1 MAERIDV
8 VDIEFG
14 NSQQEAD
21 KLTKSL
27 DELKQELYALEKGSD
42 AYNKKLQEVAA
53 ETKRLTA
60 INEELEQSTQ
70 SAGEKFETVL
80 GAAAGFAGAIQIA
93 EGTLQAFGIQSE
105 AAEEAIAKLQGV
117 MAITDGLRTIKE
129 NAKAITDLTKLIKN
143 STIAQRLFTS
153 TKRADVAT
161 TNAQT
166 AATVGYTT
174 ATTTATVAT
183 KVFRTVLLTSGIG
196 AAIAAIT
203 YAVGKLS
210 DMWQGFKDNL
220 NLPNLDTLTEIG
232 DTISSTADKVTKTG
246 IYDDIRNMNAETLLK
261 SIKEGTVDIENSL
274 GDLTYASRIFK
285 EEIVSL
291 TEKYDNLNL
300 IQKKAFG
307 NDIQQSI
314 TEYSNIVKDLDR
326 IFQET
331 AGDKYLTFLSDA
343 KTIVTETGDVLNKYT
358 EITSMSIEEYRKLGD
373 SRLEELYKQKNEILS
388 LSEQLREEYDKL
400 LEGEKKGV
408 QRLEDSLKFDPYWLV
423 QAENAYENIV
433 QIKDKISAIY
443 DSEAK
448 KQEENDKKQ
457 EERLKKQKELAKTI
471 RDVNAELDKAYREME
486 LNQMDSRDA
495 ERERL
500 KDNYDS
506 QIAELDSYLAQGLIT
521 QEKYQQL
528 SVAYMNE
535 YNRKLIEAEEQWAKE
550 DADAEKARY
559 EEKLQVQRDYISKY
573 INNIENDMVE
583 GLRSLNEAVEKSAND
598 PLQNIFDREKLL
610 AQEKIYLEETI
621 KTYKEIIST
630 LAPELQEEM
639 NSYLV
644 QLEERLSVN
653 ESSSIQLL
661 TEKVQTYSNIVSESL
676 STTSSFMSDIA
687 SFGEGVSSEWISVTD
702 IVSESVNTI
711 GEQLSVLAAKIKDG
725 QADWKDYGQVI
736 ASSLTSAFQIGSG
749 MMTALVAKQ
758 QQIIDDIDG
767 NDAASMKRKADA
779 FEKQKQYEVAGA
791 TMSMLGGITAAIATA
806 FQLGPIMGPI
816 IGGINAALV
825 ATTGGLQISQ
835 IKKQKNPYGG
845 SSSSSDTAT
854 PSLSSLQM
862 LGQGVNPTT
871 EVEGASVEGKVTD
884 QRVYVT
890 ETDIR
895 NTMNRVQVAESEAT
909 F

>member
-27 DELKQELYALEKGSD
+27 DELKQELYSLEKGSD

-153 TKRADVAT
+153 TKKADVAT

-174 ATTTATVAT
+174 ATTTATTAT

-203 YAVGKLS
+203 FAVGKLS

-291 TEKYDNLNL
+291 TEKYDNLNF
-300 IQKKAFG
+300 IQKKVFG

-343 KTIVTETGDVLNKYT
+343 ETTITETGDVLNKYA
-358 EITSMSIEEYRKLGD
+358 EITDKSIEEYRKMGD
-373 SRLEELYKQKNEILS
+373 SRVKELYKQKNEIIS

-400 LEGEKKGV
+400 LEGGKKGV
-408 QRLEDSLKFDPYWLV
+408 QQIEDGLKFDPYWLV

-433 QIKDKISAIY
+433 QLKDKIFAIY

-457 EERLKKQKELAKTI
+457 EEYIKKQKELAKTI
-471 RDVNAELDKAYREME
+471 KDVNAELDKAYREIE
-486 LNQMDSRDA
+486 ISQMDQFEGERARAKDEYDA
-495 ERERL
+495 
-500 KDNYDS
+500 KM
-506 QIAELDSYLAQGLIT
+506 AELDNYLEQKLIT
-521 QEKYQQL
+521 EEKYRKL
-528 SVAYMNE
+528 SEAYELE
-535 YNRKLIEAEEQWAKE
+535 YNNKLRDIWNNEIEYRNKITEEN
-550 DADAEKARY
+550 
-559 EEKLQVQRDYISKY
+559 LQLQRNYVTQYISD
-573 INNIENDMVE
+573 IENEITV
-583 GLRSLNEAVEKSAND
+583 GLRGFNEAVEKTTNE
-598 PLQNIFDREKLL
+598 PILNIDNREKLL
-610 AQEKIYLEETI
+610 TQEKRLLEAAIAE
-621 KTYKEIIST
+621 YKDVISVVDSE
-630 LAPELQEEM
+630 LKPELE
-639 NSYLV
+639 SYLV

-661 TEKVQTYSNIVSESL
+661 TEKVQTYSNIVSETL

-702 IVSESVNTI
+702 IISESVSTI
-711 GEQLSVLAAKIKDG
+711 GEQLSVLAAKMKDG

-767 NDAASMKRKADA
+767 NDAASMKRKAEA

-816 IGGINAALV
+816 IGSINAALV

-871 EVEGASVEGKVTD
+871 EIEGASVEGKVKDTKI
-884 QRVYVT
+884 YVT
-890 ETDIR
+890 ETDVR
-895 NTMNRVQVAESEAT
+895 NTMNRVRVIEQEST